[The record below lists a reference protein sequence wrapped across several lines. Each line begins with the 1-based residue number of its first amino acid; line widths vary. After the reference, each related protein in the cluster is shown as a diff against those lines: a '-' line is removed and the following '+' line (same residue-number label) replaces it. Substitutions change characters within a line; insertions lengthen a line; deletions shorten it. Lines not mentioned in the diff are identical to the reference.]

1 MVKDIEHIDISDI
14 KDPAFVKNLDYKG
27 LDVLCSDIREEI
39 IKETSIY
46 GGHLSS
52 NLGVVEL
59 TVALHRSFDFPKDKL
74 IFDVGHQCYA
84 HKILTG
90 RHLEHLN
97 EKGFVSGYQKIG
109 ESEYDCYEAGHS
121 STSLSAAEAF
131 AIARD
136 QKKEKYD
143 VVALIGDGSIVNGL
157 SFEALNDIGSRNHK
171 VIIVLN
177 DNDMSI
183 SKPTGGLGRFFRS
196 ISTQKAYNKFKQGYK
211 RVMLR
216 TTLGKKLYSISYAL
230 KSSLKR
236 RLVPIT
242 MFDNM
247 GFTYMGPYDGHNIK
261 VLERAFKKAKVAT
274 KSVVLHV
281 YTTKGRGYTYA
292 EKDTSGYWHGVTPF
306 DIETG
311 QPKNLHPGQISW
323 SHYFS
328 DLTNEIMAKFPETE
342 LIVPATLKGSGLE
355 QAFRLFPNRCIDVGI
370 AEEHAVTM
378 AGALALNGLH
388 PIVVIYSTF
397 LQRAYDEISH
407 DCARLNVNMTIL
419 VDRAGLVGSNGE
431 THQGIYDEAFLKSIP
446 GVVVTMPSDQ
456 SEAKALYHQSLDNHG
471 VFCIR
476 YPRDFVSSEHDVP
489 LVDLPF
495 GRWRFL
501 KKSSSKKAAILAVG
515 PNCLEV
521 KQLMEKEGVDATLID
536 PVYLNPFDPKDIKE
550 IAQYEN
556 IFVYDAYGTREGFCE
571 SVESLLIEEGFKG
584 CVFPICVP
592 TLFVKH
598 ATIIEQEQQ
607 FGLLPSQV
615 VAQVKAVLK

>member
-456 SEAKALYHQSLDNHG
+456 SEAKALYHQSLDNHEVDVGEASDQNTFAFRKTHLASAHPIHRGHRSHGIDVEFTDNGILKRGPGG
-471 VFCIR
+471 VINIR
-476 YPRDFVSSEHDVP
+476 GSVERNLHDPDLRPRIVRGRDIKTARIAVTPQKRRQEQGFAGIDCSDDINIVPSS
-489 LVDLPF
+489 L
-495 GRWRFL
+495 R
-501 KKSSSKKAAILAVG
+501 
-515 PNCLEV
+515 
-521 KQLMEKEGVDATLID
+521 
-536 PVYLNPFDPKDIKE
+536 LNPGGNLFD
-550 IAQYEN
+550 
-556 IFVYDAYGTREGFCE
+556 VG
-571 SVESLLIEEGFKG
+571 
-584 CVFPICVP
+584 
-592 TLFVKH
+592 
-598 ATIIEQEQQ
+598 
-607 FGLLPSQV
+607 
-615 VAQVKAVLK
+615 

>member
-1 MVKDIEHIDISDI
+1 MAISDI
-14 KDPAFVKNLDYKG
+14 KDPAFVKHLDYKG
-27 LDVLCSDIREEI
+27 LDVLCSEIREEI
-39 IKETSIY
+39 IKETSNY

-59 TVALHRSFDFPKDKL
+59 TVALHRTFDFPKDKL

-90 RHLEHLN
+90 RRLDHLN
-97 EKGFVSGYQKIG
+97 EKGCVSGFQKIG

-136 QKKEKYD
+136 QKKEKFD

-171 VIIVLN
+171 VIIILN

-183 SKPTGGLGRFFRS
+183 SKPTGGFGRFFRS
-196 ISTQKAYNKFKQGYK
+196 ISTQKGYNKFKQGYK
-211 RVMLR
+211 RFLLR
-216 TTLGKKLYSISYAL
+216 TAFGKKLYSISFAI

-261 VLERAFKKAKVAT
+261 VLEKAFNKAKIAT
-274 KSVVLHV
+274 KSVVVHV
-281 YTTKGRGYTYA
+281 YTTKGRGYSYA
-292 EKDTSGYWHGVTPF
+292 ENDTSGYWHGVTPF

-328 DLTNEIMAKFPETE
+328 DLTNEAMAERANTE

-355 QAFRLFPNRCIDVGI
+355 QAFNLFPDRCIDVGI

-378 AGALALNGLH
+378 AGAMALNGLH
-388 PIVVIYSTF
+388 PILVIYSTF
-397 LQRAYDEISH
+397 LQRAYDELSH
-407 DCARLNVNMTIL
+407 DCARLKINMTIL

-456 SEAKALYHQSLDNHG
+456 SEAKALYKQSFDNHG

-476 YPRDFVSSEHDVP
+476 YPREYVSSEHDVQTI
-489 LVDLPF
+489 DLPF
-495 GRWRFL
+495 GRWRVL
-501 KKSSSKKAAILAVG
+501 KKSAKKKAVVVAVG
-515 PNCLEV
+515 PNCLV
-521 KQLMEKEGVDATLID
+521 LKDLMEKQGVDATLID
-536 PVYLNPFDPKDIKE
+536 PIYLNPIDLNGVNDLL
-550 IAQYEN
+550 QYEHVF
-556 IFVYDAYGTREGFCE
+556 IYDSYGTREGFSE
-571 SVESLLIEEGFKG
+571 SVESLLIESGYKG
-584 CVFPICVP
+584 QVHSHCVP
-592 TLFVKH
+592 TLFIKH
-598 ATIIEQEQQ
+598 ATIAEQEGE
-607 FGLLPSQV
+607 FGLLPNQILKQIENV
-615 VAQVKAVLK
+615 VK